1 MVENQSQQQP
11 PPASFADFDDRERPP
26 GWVRTV
32 VQFFAIPLFIVCV
45 AVAIY
50 LGINLMLGSGPKTA
64 GDFVVLLQS
73 DTINRRWQAAYELA
87 ARLSGPE
94 VPPEFND
101 EKLVNAL
108 CTALENT
115 REDTEDPRLA
125 ELILRILARLQ
136 DPRALPAVRGALEHE
151 HPWVRSHAIIA
162 LAALN
167 DQSSIPRLQALAAG
181 DDDPKIR
188 QVCLDALATL
198 DQLEGV
204 DFRLSARTRELA
216 LKGLGDPH
224 EDVRFTAALVLAH
237 AGVKAALPVLK
248 KMLDRS
254 HLESY
259 EFNDERGG
267 LDPYTVRSDTLLKA
281 IRGALWL
288 DCGDDAEVM
297 QALRRLTDDDVEGD
311 LVVRE
316 AARQALATLQKNR
329 E

>member
-1 MVENQSQQQP
+1 
-11 PPASFADFDDRERPP
+11 
-26 GWVRTV
+26 VRTV

-87 ARLSGPE
+87 ARLAAAE
-94 VPPEFND
+94 VPPEFSD
-101 EKLVNAL
+101 PKLVDAL
-108 CTALENT
+108 CAALEKT
-115 REDTEDPRLA
+115 RADTDDPRLA

-136 DPRALPAVRGALEHE
+136 DPRALPAVRGALDHE

-167 DQSSIPRLQALAAG
+167 DQASVPRLQELAENNEDA
-181 DDDPKIR
+181 KIR
-188 QVCLDALATL
+188 QACLDALAAL
-198 DQLEGV
+198 DQLE
-204 DFRLSARTRELA
+204 DERFRLSARTRELA

-224 EDVRFTAALVLAH
+224 EDVRFTSALILAH
-237 AGVKAALPVLK
+237 AGEKASAAVLR
-248 KMLDRS
+248 KMLDRTY
-254 HLESY
+254 LETF

-267 LDPYTVRSDTLLKA
+267 LDLYKVRRDTLLKA

-297 QALRRLTDDDVEGD
+297 QALRRLTDDSVEGD
-311 LVVRE
+311 LVVRD
-316 AARQALATLQKNR
+316 AARQTLATLQENR

>member
-1 MVENQSQQQP
+1 VAEQQSNQQP
-11 PPASFADFDDRERPP
+11 PPASYADFDDERPP
-26 GWVRTV
+26 GWVRTA

-64 GDFVVLLQS
+64 SDFVVLLQS

-87 ARLSGPE
+87 ARLGAAE
-94 VPPEFND
+94 VPPEFSD
-101 EKLVNAL
+101 PKLVDAL
-108 CTALENT
+108 CAALKKT
-115 REDTEDPRLA
+115 RADTDDPRLA

-136 DPRALPAVRGALEHE
+136 DPRAVPAVRGALDHE
-151 HPWVRSHAIIA
+151 HPWVRSHAIVA

-167 DQSSIPRLQALAAG
+167 DQTSVPRLQELAESDEDG
-181 DDDPKIR
+181 KIR
-188 QVCLDALATL
+188 QACLDALAAL

-204 DFRLSARTRELA
+204 PFRLSGRTRGLA
-216 LKGLGDPH
+216 LEGLGDPH
-224 EDVRFTAALVLAH
+224 EDVRFTSALILAH
-237 AGVKAALPVLK
+237 AGERASAAVLR
-248 KMLDRS
+248 KMLDRTY
-254 HLESY
+254 LETF

-267 LDPYTVRSDTLLKA
+267 LDPYKVRSDTLLKA

-297 QALRRLTDDDVEGD
+297 QALRRLTDDSVEGD
-311 LVVRE
+311 LVVRD
-316 AARQALATLQKNR
+316 AARQALATLQENR

>member
-11 PPASFADFDDRERPP
+11 PPASFADFDDERPP

-73 DTINRRWQAAYELA
+73 DTINRRWQAAYELSS
-87 ARLSGPE
+87 RLAGAE
-94 VPPEFND
+94 VPAEYSDP
-101 EKLVNAL
+101 KLVDAL
-108 CTALENT
+108 CTALDKT
-115 REDTEDPRLA
+115 KADAEDPRLA
-125 ELILRILARLQ
+125 ELILSILARLQ
-136 DPRALPAVRGALEHE
+136 DPRALPAVRGALDHE
-151 HPWVRSHAIIA
+151 HPWVRSHAIVA
-162 LAALN
+162 LGALN
-167 DQSSIPRLQALAAG
+167 DQTSVPRLQEMAESDG
-181 DDDPKIR
+181 DPKIR
-188 QVCLDALATL
+188 QVCLSALAAL

-204 DFRLSARTRELA
+204 DFRLSSRTRELA
-216 LKGLGDPH
+216 MKGLGDAH
-224 EDVRFTAALVLAH
+224 EDLRFTSALVLAH
-237 AGVKAALPVLK
+237 AGEKAALPVLR
-248 KMLDRS
+248 KMLDRE

-267 LDPYTVRSDTLLKA
+267 LDPYTVRSGTILRA

-288 DCGDDAEVM
+288 DCGDDAGVM
-297 QALRRLTDDDVEGD
+297 EALRRLTDDDVEGD
-311 LVVRE
+311 HEVRE
-316 AARQALATLQKNR
+316 AARQALATLQNR

>member
-1 MVENQSQQQP
+1 MVENQSHQQP
-11 PPASFADFDDRERPP
+11 PPASFADFGDEQPP

-32 VQFFAIPLFIVCV
+32 VQFFAIPLFIVFV

-87 ARLSGPE
+87 DRLSGAE
-94 VPPEFND
+94 VPPEFRD
-101 EKLVNAL
+101 PKLVDSL

-115 REDTEDPRLA
+115 RTDTEDPRLA

-151 HPWVRSHAIIA
+151 HPWVRSHAILA
-162 LAALN
+162 LAAL
-167 DQSSIPRLQALAAG
+167 DDRTSIPRLQELAASDSDG
-181 DDDPKIR
+181 KIR
-188 QVCLDALATL
+188 QVSLDALARL

-204 DFRLSARTRELA
+204 EFRLSARTRELA
-216 LKGLGDPH
+216 QKGLGDPH
-224 EDVRFTAALVLAH
+224 EDVRFTSALILAH
-237 AGVKAALPVLK
+237 ARHKAALPVLR
-248 KMLDRS
+248 KMLDRTY
-254 HLESY
+254 LESF

-267 LDPYTVRSDTLLKA
+267 LDPYRVRSDTLLKA

-288 DCGDDAEVM
+288 DCGDDQEVM
-297 QALRRLTDDDVEGD
+297 QALRRLTDDEVEGD